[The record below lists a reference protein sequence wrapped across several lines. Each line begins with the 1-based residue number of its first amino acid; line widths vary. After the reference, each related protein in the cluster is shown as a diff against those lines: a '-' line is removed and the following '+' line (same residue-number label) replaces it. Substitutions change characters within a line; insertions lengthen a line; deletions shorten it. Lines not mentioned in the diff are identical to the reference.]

1 MMVFVDDCQECGF
14 VYENLPVEEIAGS
27 LRSLGSDYAERL
39 RRTDAGVLRS
49 RPRPSVWSGLE
60 YACHVRDVVLIQR
73 DRILL
78 ALVES
83 CPSFAPMYRE
93 QRVVLAHYEA
103 HSPDLVADQLRLAT
117 DLCAT
122 VLTELGREQWARPS
136 IYNFPVPTERDVA
149 WLGRHTLHEAVHH
162 LGDIDRGI
170 AEVRSRAQ

>member
-1 MMVFVDDCQECGF
+1 
-14 VYENLPVEEIAGS
+14 
-27 LRSLGSDYAERL
+27 
-39 RRTDAGVLRS
+39 
-49 RPRPSVWSGLE
+49 VWSGLE

-93 QRVVLAHYEA
+93 QRVELADYHA
-103 HSPDLVADQLRLAT
+103 HSPDDVADQVLLAT

-122 VLTELGREQWARPS
+122 VLAGLRSEQWARPS

-149 WLGRHTLHEAVHH
+149 WLGRHTLHECVHH
-162 LGDIDRGI
+162 FGDIDRGI
-170 AEVRSRAQ
+170 AEVMSRAR